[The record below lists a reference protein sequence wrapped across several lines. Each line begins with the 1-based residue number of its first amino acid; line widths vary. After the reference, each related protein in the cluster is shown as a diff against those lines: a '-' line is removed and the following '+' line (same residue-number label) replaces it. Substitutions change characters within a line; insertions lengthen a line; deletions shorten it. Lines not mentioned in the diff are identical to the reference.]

1 MSLGQHTR
9 ISDTKSVIV
18 YSTVKC
24 INLSNISD
32 IVNGSFVGLGK
43 SSITRTPK
51 GNRLE
56 IRVLGNSTGR
66 DKVRWHV
73 LHKGQKAKKWKLE
86 K

>member
-43 SSITRTPK
+43 NSITCTPK

-56 IRVLGNSTGR
+56 ILVLGNSTGR